1 MSDIIRAGH
10 IRVGYI
16 AAVPRLHSALL
27 FRYTPMTGD
36 VVEKSEAE
44 IRRLDES
51 KAWAFV
57 AAQVTK
63 HLRSWDEGGSE
74 VEPINHETLRLMLHP
89 KLYKLYRIIAGI
101 AASDPHPEVDSD
113 PARVGVSYADELLA
127 EAMPGLANQ
136 EATAGN

>member
-36 VVEKSEAE
+36 VVERSEAE
-44 IRRLDES
+44 IRKLDDA
-51 KAWAFV
+51 KAWDFV

-63 HLRSWDEGGSE
+63 HLRSWDEGGANA
-74 VEPINHETLRLMLHP
+74 EPINHETLRLMIHP
-89 KLYKLYRIIAGI
+89 KLFKLYRIIAGI
-101 AASDPHPEVDSD
+101 SASDAHPEVDSD
-113 PARVGVSYADELLA
+113 PARVGVSYADEVLA

-136 EATAGN
+136 AATAGN